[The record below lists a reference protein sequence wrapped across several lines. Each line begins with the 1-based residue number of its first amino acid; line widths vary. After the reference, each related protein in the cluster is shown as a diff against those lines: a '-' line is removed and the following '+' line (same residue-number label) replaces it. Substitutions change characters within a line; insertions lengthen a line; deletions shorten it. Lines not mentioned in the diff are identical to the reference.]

1 MVRSTR
7 SSMREGEFVGK
18 KTSSPIRRR
27 RRVGIPP
34 STGLLI
40 VLVLFRRLRTVTR
53 CTGHLLSGNA
63 AHAHPPD
70 THSIPGTTDV
80 LTDTESHASR
90 YYETSTRTPPRNDT
104 STHRPPPTVHHHT
117 SKHPPPST
125 SASTR
130 PSTSPTPSPTRPSP
144 STRLRR
150 RRQNPNDGLR
160 LRRLLLPPRRPVHP
174 ALPPLL
180 RRLLLRTRLRPARPG
195 LSISEAIHLLNFK

>member
-1 MVRSTR
+1 MVRSTG

-40 VLVLFRRLRTVTR
+40 VLALFRRLRTVTR

-90 YYETSTRTPPRNDT
+90 YYKTSTQTPPRNDT
-104 STHRPPPTVHHHT
+104 STHRPPPTVHRRT
-117 SKHPPPST
+117 STHPPRRLPP
-125 SASTR
+125 R
-130 PSTSPTPSPTRPSP
+130 PVPPPPP
-144 STRLRR
+144 PRR
-150 RRQNPNDGLR
+150 RPVPLR
-160 LRRLLLPPRRPVHP
+160 LLASDDDGRIRTMVYAFGGCSSPPRRPVHP